1 MKRLLLTL
9 LFMFTVFTAYAQ
21 TDWTAAEELYRQGKF
36 SAALASYEKLLTNY
50 PNDPFVYYN
59 IGNCYFKMGSRG
71 LAVANYYRAFRLAP
85 RDNDIRHN
93 LALTLESSGEKLVP
107 SGVPEVLHRAFFYLS
122 TTELQGLVYLLFW
135 LVCAGIL
142 LGLWRRKWY
151 GFITVTGILCLL
163 VAGWWYMRVRLD
175 QTPLAVIAA
184 PVAEVRSGPGTN
196 FPASANIAQGHLV
209 TILDGKDTWYEVV
222 VSSRGL
228 KGWIEKDA
236 VEKI

>member
-1 MKRLLLTL
+1 MKRLLLMLVFAL
-9 LFMFTVFTAYAQ
+9 LCGVTHAQ
-21 TDWTAAEELYRQGKF
+21 NAWTQAEELYRQGKF
-36 SAALASYEKLLTNY
+36 SAALGEYENLSKKY

-71 LAVANYYRAFRLAP
+71 LAVANYYRAFRLDP
-85 RDNDIRHN
+85 RENDIRHN
-93 LALTLESSGEKLVP
+93 LALALENSGERLVP

-122 TTELQGLVYLLFW
+122 TTELQGLTCLLFW

-142 LGLWRRKWY
+142 VSFWRRKFNRLTLLL
-151 GFITVTGILCLL
+151 GVLCALSG
-163 VAGWWYMRVRLD
+163 GWWQLRARLD
-175 QTPLAVIAA
+175 AAPLAVVAA

-196 FPASANIAQGHLV
+196 FPASANVSQGHLV

-222 VSSRGL
+222 VSSQGL